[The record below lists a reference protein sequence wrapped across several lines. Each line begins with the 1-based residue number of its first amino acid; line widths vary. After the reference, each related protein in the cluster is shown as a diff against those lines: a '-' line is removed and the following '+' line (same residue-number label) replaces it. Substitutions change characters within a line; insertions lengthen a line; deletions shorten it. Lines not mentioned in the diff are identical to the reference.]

1 MGGRKAAQMELTQL
15 RYFKTL
21 AESESLSKAADKLF
35 ISPPALS
42 SSISRLENELGATL
56 FDRKKTMILNARGM
70 VFLEHITQALNA
82 LDNAQK
88 AVKEEVGRQQ
98 SHLSIGVASAIVWHN
113 LFLDFLA
120 QYPHIGLEQHLVSL
134 EKMSDDHI
142 LEQYDFIIAAP
153 EDLSTEKLHSV
164 CLYSDDYPVLMVPAT
179 HPLANRKE
187 ISLSEVKNE
196 GFVALP
202 KGNSSRAYFDRLW
215 DIAGFK
221 PKIIVECDMQIRR
234 TFVLAGRGL
243 AIATA
248 HTKYTNTEPGLHFV
262 DIVNPYYRRSQC
274 LYWHEHRFQTMA
286 AQAFRSFAQDY
297 FKNGYKGKGGK
308 ELDADAMTGSK
319 PGA

>member
-1 MGGRKAAQMELTQL
+1 MELTQL

-21 AESESLSKAADKLF
+21 AESESLSKAAEKLF

-56 FDRKKTMILNARGM
+56 FERKKTMVLNARGM

-82 LDNAQK
+82 LDNAKK
-88 AVKEEVGRQQ
+88 AMKEAVDRQQ
-98 SHLSIGVASAIVWHN
+98 SHLSVGVASAIVWHN

-120 QYPHIGLEQHLVSL
+120 QHPQICLEQHLVSL
-134 EKMSDDHI
+134 EEMSDDRI

-164 CLYSDDYPVLMVPAT
+164 CLYSDDSPVLMVPAN
-179 HPLANRKE
+179 HPLAKRKE
-187 ISLSEVKNE
+187 ISLAEVKDE

-215 DIAGFK
+215 DIAGFQ
-221 PKIIVECDMQIRR
+221 PRIIVECDMQIRR

-248 HTKYTNTEPGLHFV
+248 HTRYTNTEPGLCFV

-274 LYWHEHRFQTMA
+274 LYWHESRYQTVA
-286 AQAFRSFAQDY
+286 AQAFRSFAQEY
-297 FKNGYKGKGGK
+297 FRNGYKGKSK
-308 ELDADAMTGSK
+308 EKLASDAITSSEPSA
-319 PGA
+319 